1 MFIILVIIHRMEKID
16 NSTITIKPQKPK
28 NS

>member
-1 MFIILVIIHRMEKID
+1 MEKID